1 LDKIIIGW
9 CLVRCYKIKM
19 NITKAIL
26 IVQKLIKNINVSEN
40 RKKKIKLLI
49 TISTIQLKSNLIC
62 VLR

>member
-1 LDKIIIGW
+1 LDKIIGW
-9 CLVRCYKIKM
+9 CLVRCYKKKM

-40 RKKKIKLLI
+40 KRKKIKLLI
-49 TISTIQLKSNLIC
+49 TISTIQLKSNLMC

>member
-1 LDKIIIGW
+1 MFG
-9 CLVRCYKIKM
+9 KM

-40 RKKKIKLLI
+40 KRKKIKLLI
-49 TISTIQLKSNLIC
+49 TISTIQLKSNLMC

>member
-1 LDKIIIGW
+1 LDKIIGW

-49 TISTIQLKSNLIC
+49 TISTIQLKSNLKC
-62 VLR
+62 VVR